1 MYSTCRVV
9 GFLIKK
15 KTLCFRRSRYRRR
28 LGIVRSQM
36 ALRVALLFLKM
47 DQKLTIF
54 FTKRKWLFVVVV
66 VVVFILSLVS
76 IFFSHT
82 FLTYP

>member
-9 GFLIKK
+9 GFVIKK
-15 KTLCFRRSRYRRR
+15 TPLCFRRSRYRRR

-66 VVVFILSLVS
+66 VVFILSLVS

>member
-1 MYSTCRVV
+1 
-9 GFLIKK
+9 
-15 KTLCFRRSRYRRR
+15 
-28 LGIVRSQM
+28 M

-66 VVVFILSLVS
+66 VVVVFILSLVS

>member
-1 MYSTCRVV
+1 
-9 GFLIKK
+9 
-15 KTLCFRRSRYRRR
+15 
-28 LGIVRSQM
+28 M

-66 VVVFILSLVS
+66 VAVFILSLVS

>member
-1 MYSTCRVV
+1 
-9 GFLIKK
+9 
-15 KTLCFRRSRYRRR
+15 
-28 LGIVRSQM
+28 M

-82 FLTYP
+82 SLTYP